1 MDCRKSRRDA
11 RAAPGEAEK
20 AASGASPKR
29 ARRGGRVA
37 IKPLDRSLFYL
48 SGDGGSMRRSFR
60 RFIADR
66 RAATAVEY
74 AFIAIMVS
82 VLIVAGAK
90 STGTTLSTMYFGKLI
105 GNF

>member
-1 MDCRKSRRDA
+1 M
-11 RAAPGEAEK
+11 G
-20 AASGASPKR
+20 
-29 ARRGGRVA
+29 
-37 IKPLDRSLFYL
+37 
-48 SGDGGSMRRSFR
+48 RSFR

-74 AFIAIMVS
+74 ALIAIMIS

-90 STGTTLSTMYFGKLI
+90 STGSTLSTMYFGKLI

>member
-1 MDCRKSRRDA
+1 
-11 RAAPGEAEK
+11 
-20 AASGASPKR
+20 
-29 ARRGGRVA
+29 
-37 IKPLDRSLFYL
+37 
-48 SGDGGSMRRSFR
+48 MRRSFR